1 MEWTADA
8 FVLSARSHGET
19 SAILDVFTREHGRYG
34 GLVRGGNSRR
44 LRPVLLAGNMVRANW
59 RARLSEHLGYVTV
72 EPSTAYAARWLS
84 EPLEL
89 SAIQTLANLLLI
101 TPERQAYT
109 RLFDTGQTVLENF
122 NDIEIWPALF
132 VRFEVALLE
141 EMGFGLDLSKCAA
154 TGVVDNLNYVSPRS
168 GCAVSD
174 DAAEPYLDQLFR
186 LPKFLKF
193 TDADVTR
200 QDVLDGFALTGHFLE
215 RRVYMMNGRTMPH
228 IRERF
233 LHLLERT
240 EKA

>member
-8 FVLSARSHGET
+8 FVLSVRAHGET
-19 SAILDVFTREHGRYG
+19 SSILDMFTREHGRYG

-59 RARLSEHLGYVTV
+59 RARLSEHLGYVTI

-84 EPLEL
+84 APLEL

-101 TPERQAYT
+101 TPERQAYV
-109 RLFDTGQTVLENF
+109 RLFDTAQTVLENVD
-122 NDIEIWPALF
+122 DIEIWPALF

-154 TGVVDNLNYVSPRS
+154 TGRVDNLNYVSPRS

-174 DAAEPYLDQLFR
+174 EAAEPYLDQLFK
-186 LPKFLKF
+186 LPSFLKHA
-193 TDADVTR
+193 DAEVTR
-200 QDVLDGFALTGHFLE
+200 QDILDGFALTGHFLE
-215 RRVYMMNGRTMPH
+215 RRVYLMNGRTMPH

-233 LHLLERT
+233 LHLFERL